1 MEILNSSGK
10 VIRTFSSEKDSTYQK
25 HNGGGPPPAPV
36 LPQEQGLNRFVW
48 DLNYPIME
56 GIPGVYIEA
65 GFQGHKAPPGN
76 YTIRLKLGEET
87 VMTEGKIVATPG
99 FDVSMTQYEEFDVF
113 MSEME
118 AKLNEMHQ
126 LVNQLFKVQQQL
138 KTLLPTMEAGE
149 AKQAGEV
156 LLKELI
162 TWDEEMIQRKSQAYD
177 DVENF
182 PNKFTAEYL
191 YLINQTNSVI
201 PRVNQG
207 SRDRRETLD
216 AQWNGLRSRAQNFVN
231 VALPNYNKTLWNAG
245 IGAIQSGK

>member
-1 MEILNSSGK
+1 M
-10 VIRTFSSEKDSTYQK
+10 
-25 HNGGGPPPAPV
+25 A
-36 LPQEQGLNRFVW
+36 
-48 DLNYPIME
+48 
-56 GIPGVYIEA
+56 
-65 GFQGHKAPPGN
+65 
-76 YTIRLKLGEET
+76 
-87 VMTEGKIVATPG
+87 EGKIVATPG
-99 FDVSMTQYEEFDVF
+99 FDVSMAQYEEYDVF

-126 LVNQLFKVQQQL
+126 RVNQLHMVQQQL
-138 KTLLPTMEAGE
+138 KVLLSTMEAGE
-149 AKQAGEV
+149 AKQAGEA

-207 SRDRRETLD
+207 SRDRRAVLD
-216 AQWNGLRSRAQNFVN
+216 AQWTGLRSRAEKLFGSRLTKLQ
-231 VALPNYNKTLWNAG
+231 
-245 IGAIQSGK
+245 